1 MAVNQ
6 VIITTV
12 GYIEHH
18 ILMMMMKKLLLLML
32 MLMMMLML
40 LMMMMLMMMMMGP
53 HHLFLAPQL
62 KDLTVRIRM
71 LSQHKRWARSGSVF
85 GYEPTRLVPHSTS
98 ITQRFR
104 AHGPRPP
111 LRRLVRRAMQALPP
125 VSAAIDSVFLLR
137 IRRHLH
143 RFLRDGDV
151 WVAVQVRRSE

>member
-1 MAVNQ
+1 MVVNQ

-18 ILMMMMKKLLLLML
+18 ILMMMMKKLLLVMLML
-32 MLMMMLML
+32 MLLMMM
-40 LMMMMLMMMMMGP
+40 MMMMLMMMMMGP

-62 KDLTVRIRM
+62 EDLTVRIRM

-85 GYEPTRLVPHSTS
+85 GYEPTRLVPHSAS
-98 ITQRFR
+98 VTQRFW
-104 AHGPRPP
+104 AHGPGPP

-143 RFLRDGDV
+143 RFLRYGEV
-151 WVAVQVRRSE
+151 SVEVRVRRSE